1 MKSYFIYSWQL
12 QIAKLES
19 QLKVDVSLNQI
30 KIKQIITTPKII
42 FLEIIITNNQ
52 RYSESNTIII
62 LSRYWFK
69 PKSFFR
75 NSTSDCNK
83 TTTGF

>member
-83 TTTGF
+83 ITTGF